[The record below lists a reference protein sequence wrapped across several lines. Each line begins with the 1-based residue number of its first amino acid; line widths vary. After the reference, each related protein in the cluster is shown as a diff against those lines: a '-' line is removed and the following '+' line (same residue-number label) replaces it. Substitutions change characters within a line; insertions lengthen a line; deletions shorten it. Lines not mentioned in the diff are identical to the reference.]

1 MAKKISVGIDLGG
14 TKIMA
19 VIFDKNFNVL
29 GSERVPTEG
38 HKGSK
43 EGLKRILNTVNTAL
57 ESAHIDKDDV
67 IACGIGCPGVVDF
80 SSGVLREAS
89 NLG

>member
-57 ESAHIDKDDV
+57 ESAYIDKD
-67 IACGIGCPGVVDF
+67 
-80 SSGVLREAS
+80 
-89 NLG
+89 